1 MSVSRKALRLS
12 LVHVSEA
19 WLYHHYLGCFW
30 AAFSFQEQDTSHKE
44 ETEDGAAGSPS
55 EWAKPLEPEQPS
67 TRTSPHP
74 LLEGKLRGKILLF
87 LLGAP

>member
-1 MSVSRKALRLS
+1 MAVPPLLG
-12 LVHVSEA
+12 L
-19 WLYHHYLGCFW
+19 LLGCVQC
-30 AAFSFQEQDTSHKE
+30 FQEQDTSHKE
-44 ETEDGAAGSPS
+44 ETEDGASGSPS